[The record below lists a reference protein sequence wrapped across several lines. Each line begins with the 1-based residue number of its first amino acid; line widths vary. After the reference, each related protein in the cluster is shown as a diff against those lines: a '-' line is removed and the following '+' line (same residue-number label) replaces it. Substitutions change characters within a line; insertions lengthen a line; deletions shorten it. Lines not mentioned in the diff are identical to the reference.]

1 MSQSVTTVPREGRA
15 LWVSRFDF
23 RTADDIRRVVA
34 QAADAHF
41 NQIWMQVRGA
51 ADAFY
56 QSALEPWDER
66 LTGTL
71 GGVPNW
77 DPLGLMV
84 SEAHRAGLEVQAWI
98 NVYPA
103 WQGTTPPPNGVTPTP
118 LMEEF
123 TRLYGDQWRQWDQQ
137 NGPMPLSEGYVYA
150 SPGHWA
156 VSERIAAVV
165 RDLLSKYYIDGVH
178 LDHVR
183 YASSN
188 YSWDPVSLAR
198 LAAAQVL
205 EPALNRVAWQRRQI
219 SELVARLHE
228 LIRVV
233 KPGLV
238 LSAAVWPVYKDIWE
252 WWPNNDGYSAYCQDS
267 VGWLHAGICDVIA
280 PMLYGS
286 ILNPNQDYFRLVVE
300 EYARLAPGLQVYA
313 GISAETIDAAEI
325 GQRIDIVRT
334 AGLPGQALFSA
345 RLLDR
350 VNAWEVLRQGPYAEP
365 ALIPRAQSA
374 VPPEFRAA
382 GL

>member
-1 MSQSVTTVPREGRA
+1 MPHTATTVPLEGRA

-51 ADAFY
+51 AAAFY
-56 QSALEPWDER
+56 PSALEPWDER
-66 LTGTL
+66 LTGAL
-71 GGVPNW
+71 GGIPNW

-84 SEAHRAGLEVQAWI
+84 QEAHRAGLEVQAWI

-103 WQGTTPPPNGVTPTP
+103 WQGAAPPPDGVTPTP
-118 LMEEF
+118 MMVEF
-123 TRLYGDQWRQWDQQ
+123 TRLYGDQWRQWDQA
-137 NGPMPLSEGYVYA
+137 NGPMPLSDGYVYA

-156 VSERIAAVV
+156 VNERVAAVV
-165 RDLLSKYYIDGVH
+165 RDLLTRYYLDGIH

-198 LAAAQVL
+198 LATAQAL
-205 EPALNRVAWQRRQI
+205 EPDLTRVAWQRRQI

-238 LSAAVWPVYKDIWE
+238 LSAAVWPVYQDIWE
-252 WWPNNDGYSAYCQDS
+252 WWPSNDGYSAYCQDS
-267 VGWLHAGICDVIA
+267 VGWLQAGICDVIA

-286 ILNPNQDYFRLVVE
+286 ILNPNQDYFRQVVA
-300 EYARLAPGLQVYA
+300 EYARVAAGLQVYA
-313 GISAETIDAAEI
+313 GISAEGITASEM

-334 AGLPGQALFSA
+334 AGLPGQAIFSA

-350 VNAWEVLRQGPYAEP
+350 IDAWSMLRQGPYAEP
-365 ALIPRAQSA
+365 ARIPRAQSA
-374 VPPEFRAA
+374 VPPRFRAA
-382 GL
+382 